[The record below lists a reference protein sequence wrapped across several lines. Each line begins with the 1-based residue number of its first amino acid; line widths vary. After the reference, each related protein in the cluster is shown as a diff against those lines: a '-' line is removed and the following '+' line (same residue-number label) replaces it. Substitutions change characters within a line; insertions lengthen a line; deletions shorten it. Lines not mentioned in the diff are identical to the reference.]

1 MCLIVVEIQTHYPQL
16 EVEIVIDKDFKY
28 NKQCLEIM
36 VILVPYHS
44 NNQGQKGG

>member
-1 MCLIVVEIQTHYPQL
+1 MCLIVVEIQ
-16 EVEIVIDKDFKY
+16 EDFKY
-28 NKQCLEIM
+28 NKKCLEIM